1 MLRRRCS
8 SISFFAESSI
18 RTINLTFTAML
29 LRFILFLI
37 LGALLPAQAKTIF
50 LNNASS
56 LRDET
61 HFPKLSSA
69 YDACNSGDTIR
80 IEGTSAS
87 GALMPYTGADD
98 LFVINKKIHLI
109 GPGISANAK
118 KALFASLYLGTGADQ
133 TLIEGCEIEKIAFMV
148 SQHISVIT
156 LRSCVLGSMDFSDIS
171 NAKLSN
177 LLVFNCVITG
187 SIDFAEKGA
196 NLIDCIFKNN
206 LVLQGVF
213 KNSGTEARQLFF
225 LNNNFVGGQTFSEM
239 HNILCSN
246 NLFLHVKMEGCSNST
261 FNNNLLSNCGK
272 SDFSHGNNTGHNNRQ
287 PENPGFS
294 KIPDAKINLA
304 EALVFP
310 WRISSGSEASGT
322 ATDGGDIGLRGM
334 PCAASNLSEEK
345 ISAPSP
351 AATPRKI
358 KSFDK

>member
-1 MLRRRCS
+1 
-8 SISFFAESSI
+8 
-18 RTINLTFTAML
+18 
-29 LRFILFLI
+29 
-37 LGALLPAQAKTIF
+37 
-50 LNNASS
+50 
-56 LRDET
+56 
-61 HFPKLSSA
+61 
-69 YDACNSGDTIR
+69 
-80 IEGTSAS
+80 
-87 GALMPYTGADD
+87 
-98 LFVINKKIHLI
+98 
-109 GPGISANAK
+109 
-118 KALFASLYLGTGADQ
+118 
-133 TLIEGCEIEKIAFMV
+133 
-148 SQHISVIT
+148 
-156 LRSCVLGSMDFSDIS
+156 
-171 NAKLSN
+171 
-177 LLVFNCVITG
+177 
-187 SIDFAEKGA
+187 
-196 NLIDCIFKNN
+196 
-206 LVLQGVF
+206 
-213 KNSGTEARQLFF
+213 